1 MSVKYFD
8 LIRLK
13 EVIPD
18 RLSVNNNN
26 NQEPK
31 LNVIRVESKLK
42 VSVILMK
49 DIVEF
54 TLTL

>member
-1 MSVKYFD
+1 MSVKCYD

-18 RLSVNNNN
+18 NLSVFNNN
-26 NQEPK
+26 NQELK

-49 DIVEF
+49 DIV
-54 TLTL
+54 

>member
-18 RLSVNNNN
+18 RLSVYNNN

>member
-13 EVIPD
+13 DVIPD
-18 RLSVNNNN
+18 RLSAYNNN

-54 TLTL
+54 TLKL

>member
-13 EVIPD
+13 DVIPD
-18 RLSVNNNN
+18 RLSAYNNN